1 MYLITTYPTEHKW
14 LPDGKIRMMWNKVLP
29 NGNYDFDDIIK
40 VFQEH
45 KEDLGIEVS
54 DVDIAEIVN
63 VEGILTMNNYMDF
76 GIVEF
81 VGTNHW
87 YD

>member
-1 MYLITTYPTEHKW
+1 MVW
-14 LPDGKIRMMWNKVLP
+14 SKILSD
-29 NGNYDFDDIIK
+29 GNYDFDDVVK

-54 DVDIAEIVN
+54 DADIAEIVN
-63 VEGILTMNNYMDF
+63 VEGICAMNNYMDF
-76 GIVEF
+76 GMVEF
-81 VGTNHW
+81 FGTNHW

>member
-1 MYLITTYPTEHKW
+1 MYLISTYPTKHKW
-14 LPDGKIRMMWNKVLP
+14 RPDSKIRMVWSKILSD
-29 NGNYDFDDIIK
+29 GNYDFDDVVK

-54 DVDIAEIVN
+54 DADIAEIVN
-63 VEGILTMNNYMDF
+63 VEGICAMNNYMDF
-76 GIVEF
+76 GMVEF
-81 VGTNHW
+81 FGTNHW